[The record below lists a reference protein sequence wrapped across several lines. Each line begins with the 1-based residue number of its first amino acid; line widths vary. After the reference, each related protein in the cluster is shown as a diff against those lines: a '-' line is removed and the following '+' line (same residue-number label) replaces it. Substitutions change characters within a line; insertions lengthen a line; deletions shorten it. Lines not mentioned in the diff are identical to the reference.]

1 MEHHKH
7 KLYIGLVLGHAKL
20 MSLLTDMVDPV
31 VDNLQMCMCISQ
43 EKMSSLQSLHN
54 LTNSCEFAVNSER
67 MQYFH
72 NGQNTTELFQ
82 MQCL

>member
-1 MEHHKH
+1 
-7 KLYIGLVLGHAKL
+7 
-20 MSLLTDMVDPV
+20 MSKQAFCEESISHLTNLHQAGLLTVLTMTGCCSTTE
-31 VDNLQMCMCISQ
+31 MK

-72 NGQNTTELFQ
+72 NGHNTAELFQ